1 VILPRSFVIDAS
13 VVAAIFLPDET
24 SPLAAA
30 IREQWTELTL
40 VAPRALRLEF
50 LNLMLNAR
58 RRGRIDARLFEG
70 IVIEAAH
77 FPVTYDDAEV
87 PLLDLATAAYDLGL
101 TSYDHAY
108 VDCARRRGLPLATA
122 DKAMTG
128 ACAVLGVGTVTNDLT
143 LHEPRVP
150 YVAAAISKKAPRARS
165 RAR

>member
-1 VILPRSFVIDAS
+1 MLPRAFVIDAS

-50 LNLMLNAR
+50 LNLLLNAR
-58 RRGRIDARLFEG
+58 RRRRIDARLFEG
-70 IVIEAAH
+70 IVVEAAQ
-77 FPVTYDDAEV
+77 FPVAYDDAEL
-87 PLLDLATAAYDLGL
+87 PLLELATAAYDLGL

-122 DKAMTG
+122 DEAMIR
-128 ACAVLGVGTVTNDLT
+128 ACSVLGVATVTNTLM
-143 LHEPRVP
+143 LHEARVQ
-150 YVAAAISKKAPRARS
+150 YVAASNAKRSPRVRS
-165 RAR
+165 RTR